1 MERPARVAASV
12 ISGVIALVA
21 SFLLAMPSGCND
33 VGGVPSWER
42 CTSALG
48 LPAFSVEDLGLDATL
63 NILIPLLIAVVVGWV
78 VWAATGLS
86 GSDS

>member
-1 MERPARVAASV
+1 MERPARVVASI
-12 ISGVIALVA
+12 ISAVIAAVA
-21 SFLLAMPSGCND
+21 SFLVLVPTGCDD

-63 NILIPLLIAVVVGWV
+63 NILIPLLMAVVVGWV

-86 GSDS
+86 GPDN